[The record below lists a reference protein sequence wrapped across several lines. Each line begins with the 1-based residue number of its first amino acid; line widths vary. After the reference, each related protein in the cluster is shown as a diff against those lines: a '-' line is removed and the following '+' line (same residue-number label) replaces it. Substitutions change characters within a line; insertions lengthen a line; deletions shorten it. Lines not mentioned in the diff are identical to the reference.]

1 MKKEEKGWNNPPSS
15 KGGLN
20 MIKGGEKSCKNCTY
34 FAIIVGTLKEHELCE
49 AMDVE
54 LFDNDYCP
62 CKHWRE
68 VRR

>member
-1 MKKEEKGWNNPPSS
+1 MV
-15 KGGLN
+15 
-20 MIKGGEKSCKNCTY
+20 KGGEKSCKNCTY
-34 FAIIVGTLKEHELCE
+34 FVELIGTMSVHELCK
-49 AMDVE
+49 AIDVE